1 MAFTIRTRLTFWYV
15 TLLTVSLIIFGVIF
29 SYTLSRIFMNHIDRQ
44 IGSVA
49 NMMVHTVVRPKG
61 QVFVP
66 GNFDLILERYF
77 GVRTSGTYIQVLDI
91 HGKIV
96 ARSSNLKEAVLP
108 LSKETY
114 EGAVHGSM
122 IYEVVHT
129 VGRHP
134 VRIVTKPLVL
144 QGTGLVAIVQV
155 GSSLEFVEEILDSVF
170 YIFVIGVIA
179 SIIIA
184 SAIGW
189 FLARQA
195 LKPVSE
201 ITETAHRIGAESL
214 DERIDVESPQDEI
227 GMLATTINEMMERL
241 EKSFLQIKQFTADAS
256 HELKTPLTIM
266 KGEIEIAMR
275 SGADVTHMKEA
286 LGSNLE
292 EIDRMSYIVRN
303 LLDLTKIEAERDT
316 ALTERVDLSKVL
328 AERFES
334 LKRFALDR
342 GVDMRILKSEPAAV
356 IGDPVRIGQLFFN
369 LMDNALKYTPSG
381 GVVNVSLENDGSSAV
396 VKVSDTGIGIS
407 ALELPFIFDRFYIV
421 DKARTRSVGGA
432 GLGLSICKEIAT
444 SLGGT
449 IDVESTKDKGTTFM
463 VKLPFAD
470 AKSAG
475 GRA

>member
-1 MAFTIRTRLTFWYV
+1 MAFSIRTRLTFWYV
-15 TLLTVSLIIFGVIF
+15 TLLTVSLIVFGMIF
-29 SYTLSRIFMNHIDRQ
+29 SYTLSEIFMNRIDRQ
-44 IGSVA
+44 VGSVA
-49 NMMVHTVVRPKG
+49 NMMVHAVVRPKG
-61 QVFVP
+61 QVLVP
-66 GNFDLILERYF
+66 GNFDIILERYF
-77 GVRTSGTYIQVLDI
+77 GVRTSGTYIQILDV
-91 HGKIV
+91 HGKVV
-96 ARSSNLKEAVLP
+96 ARSSNLKDAVLP

-114 EGAVHGSM
+114 ESAVRGAM
-122 IYEVVHT
+122 IYEVVHS

-134 VRIVTKPLVL
+134 VRIVTKPLL
-144 QGTGLVAIVQV
+144 LKGTGLVAIVQV
-155 GSSLEFVEEILDSVF
+155 GSSLEFMEEILDSVV
-170 YIFVIGVIA
+170 YIFAIGVIA
-179 SIIIA
+179 SIVIA

-201 ITETAHRIGAESL
+201 ITETALRIGAESL
-214 DERIDVESPQDEI
+214 DERIDVETPEDEI

-275 SGADVTHMKEA
+275 SGSDVAHMKETLA
-286 LGSNLE
+286 SNLE

-316 ALTERVDLSKVL
+316 ALTERVEIATVL
-328 AERFES
+328 ADRFEN
-334 LKRFALDR
+334 LKRFALDS
-342 GVDMRILKSEPAAV
+342 GVDMRILKSVPAAV
-356 IGDPVRIGQLFFN
+356 LGDPVRIGQLFFN

-381 GVVNVSLENDGSSAV
+381 GVVEISLESDGLVAV
-396 VKVSDTGIGIS
+396 VKVRDTGIGIS

-432 GLGLSICKEIAT
+432 GLGLSICKEIVA

-449 IDVESTKDKGTTFM
+449 IDVESTKDKGTTFT
-463 VKLPFAD
+463 VKVPLAD
-470 AKSAG
+470 EKKTG
-475 GRA
+475 GRV

>member
-1 MAFTIRTRLTFWYV
+1 
-15 TLLTVSLIIFGVIF
+15 
-29 SYTLSRIFMNHIDRQ
+29 
-44 IGSVA
+44 
-49 NMMVHTVVRPKG
+49 MVHTVVRPKG
-61 QVFVP
+61 QVLVP

-91 HGKIV
+91 HGKVV
-96 ARSSNLKEAVLP
+96 ARSSNLKEVILP

-114 EGAVHGSM
+114 KRAVRGAM
-122 IYEVVHT
+122 IYEVVNT
-129 VGRHP
+129 VGRYP
-134 VRIVTKPLVL
+134 VRIVTKPLVM

-155 GSSLEFVEEILDSVF
+155 GSSLEFMEEILDSVV
-170 YIFVIGVIA
+170 YIFVIGVIG

-266 KGEIEIAMR
+266 KGEIEIAIR
-275 SGADVTHMKEA
+275 SGSDVGHMKEA
-286 LGSNLE
+286 LASNLE

-316 ALTERVDLSKVL
+316 ALTERVELSKVL
-328 AERFES
+328 AERFEG

-342 GVDMRILKSEPAAV
+342 GVDIRILKSEPAAV
-356 IGDPVRIGQLFFN
+356 VGDPVRVGQLFFN

-381 GVVNVSLENDGSSAV
+381 GGVSVSLENDGSSAV

-432 GLGLSICKEIAT
+432 GLGL
-444 SLGGT
+444 
-449 IDVESTKDKGTTFM
+449 
-463 VKLPFAD
+463 
-470 AKSAG
+470 
-475 GRA
+475 